1 MISRKPYS
9 SPTNDTQRL
18 MKIYIIYRTC
28 LGIMLGFAHW
38 SGLAE
43 DIFGARHPQAF
54 SNIAL
59 LYIVACIVSL
69 IRFQTKSRRTHRY
82 HLLLLLIIDIIALV
96 IMIYASGNF
105 VGGLGYLLLIPMAIG
120 STFLGQRENIGLAAF
135 GTLLILGL
143 GFLNVQEGSADSR
156 TLFSAGVTSVLLFVT
171 AITFSLFS
179 EKVQTSQ
186 LTTRKITEQAN
197 YLQSLNE
204 WVIETLQTGVIVL
217 DHTLA
222 VQLSNQA
229 AIELLGG
236 DEIITLAPFKE
247 LNHLVLQWQKDGV
260 LPSPTNINIANK
272 SNIRASFKPLKTDK
286 RQSIILFLDDLNR
299 VKQQAQQ
306 LKLASLGR
314 LTANIAHEIRN
325 PLNTIS
331 HAGQLLYE
339 SDFVKTDD
347 KQLLDMVV
355 NNSQRIDDI
364 VKSII
369 TFSRS
374 QFAQPQVINI
384 NTWLHS
390 FKDDF
395 LRLHTANID
404 LFEDEEELM
413 VMIDATH
420 LYQIISNIV
429 SNGLRYSEALTGEN
443 RISIYLLEAENNRA
457 HIDIVDFGK
466 GIDEE
471 NIDKIFEPFFT
482 TEGSGSGLGLYL
494 CKELSIAN
502 HSELSYL
509 TNNPYKLSSFRLT
522 VPLQTSNKINE
533 E

>member
-229 AIELLGG
+229 AIEL
-236 DEIITLAPFKE
+236 
-247 LNHLVLQWQKDGV
+247 
-260 LPSPTNINIANK
+260 
-272 SNIRASFKPLKTDK
+272 
-286 RQSIILFLDDLNR
+286 R